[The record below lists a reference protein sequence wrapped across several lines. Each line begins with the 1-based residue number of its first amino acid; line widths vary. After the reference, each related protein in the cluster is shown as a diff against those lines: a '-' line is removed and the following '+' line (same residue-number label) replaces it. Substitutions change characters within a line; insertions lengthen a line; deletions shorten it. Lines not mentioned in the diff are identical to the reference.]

1 MNTTESKRKF
11 RVTRR
16 GLLIGTGVA
25 SAGLVV
31 GAVLGRNPFYRMV
44 AGLMSEG
51 NYPGGGETDPTV
63 WFELLPSDKVRIII
77 PKVEMGQGA
86 HTAMT
91 QIAAEELGARWDQF
105 EVIQGNTELG
115 PSDRGTV
122 GSTSIST
129 SFQPLRRAAANM
141 RQLLIN
147 AASERLGIPAADL
160 HAADGVVRA
169 RDATGQLSYG
179 EIVAGVEEWKELELE
194 PELKATDKFTFIG
207 QSLQRVD
214 VEAKLRGE
222 AVYGYDL
229 SKEGMLYGAVARPPT
244 VEGRMVSARPGTA
257 ENSPGVAKVVID
269 ADDQFAG
276 VAANTR
282 QQAINALDALDI
294 EWDRGPKWSQA
305 DIDALLDVSDGAG
318 IPIQKNG
325 RPLDIIGHSPSLR
338 AEYSSPF
345 AIHAHLEPEAALADV
360 HSDRAEIWVSTQM
373 HSQVQTLVASD
384 LNMDAGSVKVTSAY
398 LGGGFGGKTGFG
410 AAREAARLS
419 RSVGRP
425 VHIGLTRPEDMRH
438 GWYRPPTRSRFS
450 AVVENGKILA
460 LNHNHASGE
469 VLFSFFPKQM
479 SILLGSDPG
488 AWRGAYNFYDSIQ
501 HRQLNSL
508 TVKLP
513 VPTGAWRGLGL
524 LANAYACESFMDEM
538 AHAAAADPLQFRLD
552 HLGTDAFAE
561 RMRNVLLTT
570 ADRAAYGNALPEG
583 HAMGIACTVDVD
595 TVAALCA
602 EVSVESDGTI
612 VVHRMVQALD
622 PGLVVNP
629 DGALAQAEGSI
640 TMALSST
647 LIEEMTVKDGVVK
660 PGNFDSYP
668 LITMDRT
675 PDIEVVFLESDG
687 RPRGMGEPAVGPV
700 AAAVGNAFFNL
711 TGTRLRNIP
720 FTKARVRAAL
730 DA

>member
-1 MNTTESKRKF
+1 
-11 RVTRR
+11 
-16 GLLIGTGVA
+16 
-25 SAGLVV
+25 
-31 GAVLGRNPFYRMV
+31 
-44 AGLMSEG
+44 
-51 NYPGGGETDPTV
+51 
-63 WFELLPSDKVRIII
+63 
-77 PKVEMGQGA
+77 
-86 HTAMT
+86 
-91 QIAAEELGARWDQF
+91 
-105 EVIQGNTELG
+105 
-115 PSDRGTV
+115 
-122 GSTSIST
+122 
-129 SFQPLRRAAANM
+129 
-141 RQLLIN
+141 
-147 AASERLGIPAADL
+147 
-160 HAADGVVRA
+160 
-169 RDATGQLSYG
+169 
-179 EIVAGVEEWKELELE
+179 
-194 PELKATDKFTFIG
+194 
-207 QSLQRVD
+207 
-214 VEAKLRGE
+214 
-222 AVYGYDL
+222 
-229 SKEGMLYGAVARPPT
+229 
-244 VEGRMVSARPGTA
+244 
-257 ENSPGVAKVVID
+257 
-269 ADDQFAG
+269 
-276 VAANTR
+276 
-282 QQAINALDALDI
+282 
-294 EWDRGPKWSQA
+294 
-305 DIDALLDVSDGAG
+305 
-318 IPIQKNG
+318 
-325 RPLDIIGHSPSLR
+325 
-338 AEYSSPF
+338 
-345 AIHAHLEPEAALADV
+345 
-360 HSDRAEIWVSTQM
+360 
-373 HSQVQTLVASD
+373 
-384 LNMDAGSVKVTSAY
+384 
-398 LGGGFGGKTGFG
+398 
-410 AAREAARLS
+410 
-419 RSVGRP
+419 
-425 VHIGLTRPEDMRH
+425 MRH

-730 DA
+730 NA